1 MTRKRRT
8 HSTAQTEADG
18 QLRRWRSGELG
29 AASVRG
35 GDMDVLAKW
44 GPNWLTQFH
53 NSTPT
58 GDFYVQLCLFGCLWL
73 WFFQLP
79 TTNFNAHHYWPT
91 WVSTAFHF
99 FVYIFTYEF
108 VILVSCVGYIV
119 AAPTHFRI
127 ALGTQKKL
135 WHSVSKKKK

>member
-1 MTRKRRT
+1 
-8 HSTAQTEADG
+8 
-18 QLRRWRSGELG
+18 
-29 AASVRG
+29 
-35 GDMDVLAKW
+35 MDVLAKW

-79 TTNFNAHHYWPT
+79 TSMLIIIGPLECRPHFT
-91 WVSTAFHF
+91 F